1 MEPKFE
7 EGQIVEH
14 RLSREWVMVLEE
26 VKKNVYL
33 CRTKSFDKVEFFSF
47 ELVERKK

>member
-14 RLSREWVMVLEE
+14 RLSKEWVMVLEE
-26 VKKNVYL
+26 SSSGVYL
-33 CRTKSFDKVEFFSF
+33 CRTKSFDKIEFFKF
-47 ELVERKK
+47 ELVERRK